1 MYRRPT
7 SKPHDGGSPRPH
19 DGGMADAS
27 SSKHKSGGTPGT
39 TSKGKVAKRLLSYHV
54 EEHPMTALEY
64 FIYVFTVLFV
74 GVFVGMQIVFMVK
87 LYRFERSNDEVSL
100 QGKCNAS
107 AALTMTTTDSAGE
120 QQQLQLHSEAFPI
133 SDGRNNN
140 RIRIEIMANQ
150 TRRKA
155 LTKWPPLDAIVDPK
169 DGSMIGNPQFLL
181 DFAVIGFEKCGTY
194 STLVCF

>member
-1 MYRRPT
+1 
-7 SKPHDGGSPRPH
+7 
-19 DGGMADAS
+19 
-27 SSKHKSGGTPGT
+27 
-39 TSKGKVAKRLLSYHV
+39 
-54 EEHPMTALEY
+54 MTALEY
-64 FIYVFTVLFV
+64 FIYIFTVLFV

-87 LYRFERSNDEVSL
+87 LYRFEQSNDEASL
-100 QGKCNAS
+100 QGKCNATTT
-107 AALTMTTTDSAGE
+107 ADMRALTTTTDSAGE
-120 QQQLQLHSEAFPI
+120 QQQLQLHSGAFPI

-140 RIRIEIMANQ
+140 RIRIQIMANQ